1 MKKGVNIAAPEIL
14 HGVYSLIAKQPSHTP
29 PRRERVCIFI
39 SHKDA
44 DTSAAIEIGNHIMN
58 DLGFDIY
65 LDVYDKTLQK
75 SDAEGNL
82 EGIVSSIQKGIGF
95 ASHLLCVISDKSKDS
110 WWMPY
115 EIGFAQAHGV
125 NTASI
130 IIKNTEYLPT
140 YLRIKESP
148 VFDNIEAFDAY
159 MAVFMRYGSLFTH
172 DVNISASHEFE
183 YFNMR

>member
-1 MKKGVNIAAPEIL
+1 
-14 HGVYSLIAKQPSHTP
+14 
-29 PRRERVCIFI
+29 
-39 SHKDA
+39 
-44 DTSAAIEIGNHIMN
+44 MN